1 MRPRVSTRAGHARRG
16 FTMVEMVIVIVI
28 LGILTAVGVT
38 RLRETPRQ
46 AADGAARRVVQDIE
60 LARTRAYAS
69 RTAVRLVVDDTS
81 YRFFLDAD
89 RDSAFTESAA
99 ERDAYGSGAERLLDP
114 RLRFGRGTL
123 PAVPGDTT
131 TFVPGTPL
139 RFRFDR
145 RGIPEPFGATFTLY
159 VGHTAD
165 ARSASA
171 LTVTAA
177 GNVRLWT
184 FTGGAWR

>member
-1 MRPRVSTRAGHARRG
+1 MPRPATMRDAAPRRG
-16 FTMVEMVIVIVI
+16 FTMIELVIVIVI

-46 AADGAARRVVQDIE
+46 AAEGAARRVVQDIE

-69 RTAVRLVVDDTS
+69 RAAVRLVVDDTS

-89 RDSAFTESAA
+89 RDSAFAESAA
-99 ERDAYGSGAERLLDP
+99 ERDAYGTGAERRLDP
-114 RLRFGRGTL
+114 RLRFTRGTL
-123 PAVPGDTT
+123 PAVPGDTL
-131 TFVPGTPL
+131 PEALGGAR

-145 RGIPEPFGATFTLY
+145 RGIPEPFGTTFTLY
-159 VGHTAD
+159 LGHEAD
-165 ARSASA
+165 ARAATA